1 MSLHAL
7 ELKPF
12 LVCFVDKVSCSTIGP
27 LDGLVNPF
35 NQGRSQEFVHGGANS
50 KVEIDDDEYHY
61 CMGSL
66 YF

>member
-1 MSLHAL
+1 MLLDTVHVQVTL
-7 ELKPF
+7 NTLKT
-12 LVCFVDKVSCSTIGP
+12 KHHQE
-27 LDGLVNPF
+27 
-35 NQGRSQEFVHGGANS
+35 QGRSQKFVHWGANS